1 MQTTT
6 KTTTVRAPDEPRI
19 VRVDYEKIVR
29 AARALEAHL
38 LPVFHRYAVEGSD
51 TFIDVCD
58 LTSCLDEMRLI
69 EDVRSE
75 VVAFLTDVLVRLDQC
90 DASRDVDYETF
101 KLIHNA
107 AKEDARGSSEPKN
120 RWVAAEAEAEALA
133 AEQEALSE
141 EEAEL
146 RHVKQQQAKAI
157 ATASERVRARN
168 EELRALIE
176 RRYMTRHVERQIVEE
191 EYTKARR
198 HAAALRRQQQGKRAT
213 YKEDEEPEY
222 VPMGMGHAADVLS
235 RAGIGHSEGTRHD
248 HFEA

>member
-1 MQTTT
+1 MQTTI
-6 KTTTVRAPDEPRI
+6 KTTTVRPPEPSI

-29 AARALEAHL
+29 EARALEAHVL
-38 LPVFHRYAVEGSD
+38 TVFHRYAVEGSD
-51 TFIDVCD
+51 TYIDCVD
-58 LTSCLDEMRLI
+58 LTSCLDELKLL
-69 EDVRSE
+69 EDVRTE
-75 VVAFLTDVLVRLDQC
+75 VVTFLADLLVRIDRC
-90 DASRDVDYETF
+90 DASRDLDYETF

-107 AKEDARGSSEPKN
+107 AKEDARGSSEPTN
-120 RWVAAEAEAEALA
+120 RWAAAEVVALA

-157 ATASERVRARN
+157 AMASERIRACN

-176 RRYMTRHVERQIVEE
+176 RRYMTRHVERKIVEE
-191 EYTKARR
+191 ELTKARR

-222 VPMGMGHAADVLS
+222 VPLGMAHAANMLA
-235 RAGIGHSEGTRHD
+235 RAGVGHSEGTRHNE
-248 HFEA
+248 FVL

>member
-6 KTTTVRAPDEPRI
+6 KTRTVRAPEPHI

-29 AARALEAHL
+29 EARALEAHVQ
-38 LPVFHRYAVEGSD
+38 PVFHRYAVEGSD
-51 TFIDVCD
+51 TFMDILDV
-58 LTSCLDEMRLI
+58 TSCLDELRLL
-69 EDVRSE
+69 ENVRSE
-75 VVAFLTDVLVRLDQC
+75 IVAFLTDVLVRIDQC
-90 DASRDVDYETF
+90 DASRDLDYETF

-107 AKEDARGSSEPKN
+107 AKEDARGSSEPTN
-120 RWVAAEAEAEALA
+120 RWAAAEAEALA

-213 YKEDEEPEY
+213 YKEDEEP
-222 VPMGMGHAADVLS
+222 VHIPMGMGHAADVLS
-235 RAGIGHSEGTRHD
+235 HAGVGHSEGTRQVE
-248 HFEA
+248 FEA